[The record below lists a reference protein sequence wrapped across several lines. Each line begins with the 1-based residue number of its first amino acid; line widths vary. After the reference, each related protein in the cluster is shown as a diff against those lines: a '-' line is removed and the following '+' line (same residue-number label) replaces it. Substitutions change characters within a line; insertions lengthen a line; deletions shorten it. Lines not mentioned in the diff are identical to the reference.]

1 MITEANIQL
10 SSKRINYQKAGLE
23 YAPVILLLHGLGAR
37 ASFWRPV
44 IPSLVNQGFQVYA
57 LDLPGFGNSE
67 SVAELYTPT
76 TVGKLIR
83 EFVDALNLSPVIVV
97 GHSMGGT
104 MAGSFAISD
113 PASIKA
119 LVFVDA
125 FGFSDNLFPVSP
137 AIFYSLTIPSLYYR
151 LTWQSDKLIQ
161 PIIKSN
167 FHVSDRLNPEILDMA
182 IAENWVGSS
191 SDRAKILYGLGVS
204 MGSQTQRSQYVH
216 NLRDRFLHY
225 GFPMLVIWGQED
237 AFIPVR
243 DAYQIKSKIPEIELH
258 IIPDCGHVPPLEKTD
273 EFNQRLIQFLRA
285 KD

>member
-1 MITEANIQL
+1 MITEGKIQL
-10 SSKRINYQKAGLE
+10 PSLWVSYQKAGPE
-23 YAPVILLLHGLGAR
+23 SAPAVLLLHGLGAR
-37 ASFWRPV
+37 ASFWLPV
-44 IPSLVNQGFQVYA
+44 IPSLLNEGFQVYA

-76 TVGKLIR
+76 MVGKLIQG
-83 EFVDALNLSPVIVV
+83 FVEALNLSPVIVV

-125 FGFSDNLFPVSP
+125 FGFSKNLLPVSP
-137 AIFYSLTIPSLYYR
+137 AIFYNLAIPSLYYR

-167 FHVSDRLNPEILDMA
+167 FHVSERLSPEILDMA

-191 SDRAKILYGLGVS
+191 PDRAKILYGLGIS
-204 MGSQTQRSQYVH
+204 MGFQAQRSQYVR
-216 NLRDRFLHY
+216 NLRDRFHQY
-225 GFPMLVIWGQED
+225 GFPILVIWGQED

-243 DAYQIKSKIPEIELH
+243 DAYQTKSKIPEIALR

-273 EFNQRLIQFLRA
+273 EFNQSLIQFIRTL
-285 KD
+285 D